1 MALRTKAAP
10 LSDRHEIG
18 ANSYIE
24 IFRLAPSDRIRMI
37 KDGVTAIEAKRVLAD
52 LAMAQGDGLAAL
64 NLAAATVNRKAV
76 RNETLSRDD
85 SERVI
90 GAAKLIGQVQAMVED
105 SGDAVR
111 FDAAAWM
118 ARWLQEPLPAFG
130 GRRPIEFLDTI
141 EGQALVGSALAR
153 MQSGAYA

>member
-10 LSDRHEIG
+10 PSDRREIG
-18 ANSYIE
+18 ATSYIE

-90 GAAKLIGQVQAMVED
+90 GAAKLIGQVHAMVED

>member
-1 MALRTKAAP
+1 M
-10 LSDRHEIG
+10 
-18 ANSYIE
+18 
-24 IFRLAPSDRIRMI
+24 
-37 KDGVTAIEAKRVLAD
+37 
-52 LAMAQGDGLAAL
+52 
-64 NLAAATVNRKAV
+64 
-76 RNETLSRDD
+76 SRDD

-105 SGDAVR
+105 SGDTVR